1 MSNKVIIAAAGSG
14 KTQHLVKEAI
24 GRASGNVLITTF
36 TDKNTEEIKS
46 RIIAEVHHIP
56 MNITVIPWFS
66 FLLKHGVRP
75 YQSMV
80 YADKRIDNL
89 ILMNQQ
95 SALRTKE
102 SDFCHHYLNKDG
114 KIYSDKISKLVCKI
128 DKQTNGLVISRLS
141 KIYCKPPV
149 NHV

>member
-56 MNITVIPWFS
+56 INITVIPWFS

-95 SALRTKE
+95 SAPMTKE
-102 SDFCHHYLNKDG
+102 SDFCHHYLT
-114 KIYSDKISKLVCKI
+114 IV
-128 DKQTNGLVISRLS
+128 R
-141 KIYCKPPV
+141 
-149 NHV
+149 